1 MLLQVLPPKLR
12 SGTIWQYTST
22 AGLLG
27 ILETGGLWVSSAR
40 TLNDSGEIEYGAAR
54 MHERWAAR
62 RSDFP
67 DAEVIE
73 ELLAEGALSRRQDLF
88 VACASTEGDSLS
100 QFRAYGSYAVGLR
113 ADIPLRVRR
122 DRSGEEAFGF
132 SWPSDVEA
140 DLTADNGWRPV
151 LYDRDEQDALIDAFL
166 EHVARKVAS
175 NVASGRTT
183 VTEDDEAADDTAFER
198 EVFASQ
204 FIAVAAHL
212 KHEAFRDEKEVRLFA
227 QLSLSNPAVK
237 VRAGRLGLT
246 PFFVAEPNPGP
257 DAESELDSVLT
268 EVRIGPG
275 LLDPRAA
282 MDGLKMG
289 LQKFKLSALATQLEI
304 PLR

>member
-1 MLLQVLPPKLR
+1 MLR
-12 SGTIWQYTST
+12 HGTIWQYTST

-54 MHERWAAR
+54 IHERWAAR
-62 RSDFP
+62 RSDFQNP
-67 DAEVIE
+67 GVIE

-88 VACASTEGDSLS
+88 VACASTDGDSLS

-113 ADIPLRVRR
+113 ADIPLRARR
-122 DRSGEEAFGF
+122 DRSGEEDYGF
-132 SWPSDVEA
+132 SSPSDVEA
-140 DLTADNGWRPV
+140 DLAADNGWRPV
-151 LYDRDEQDALIDAFL
+151 LYDRGEQDALIDAFL
-166 EHVARKVAS
+166 EHVASEVDSDVAS
-175 NVASGRTT
+175 WRTNVR
-183 VTEDDEAADDTAFER
+183 EDGEATDGAAFER
-198 EVFASQ
+198 GVIASQ
-204 FIAVAAHL
+204 FITVAAHL

-257 DAESELDSVLT
+257 DAQSELNSVLAA
-268 EVRIGPG
+268 VRIGPG
-275 LLDPRAA
+275 LPDPRAA
-282 MDGLKMG
+282 MDGLEMG
-289 LQKFKLSALATQLEI
+289 LQKFELSALATQLEI